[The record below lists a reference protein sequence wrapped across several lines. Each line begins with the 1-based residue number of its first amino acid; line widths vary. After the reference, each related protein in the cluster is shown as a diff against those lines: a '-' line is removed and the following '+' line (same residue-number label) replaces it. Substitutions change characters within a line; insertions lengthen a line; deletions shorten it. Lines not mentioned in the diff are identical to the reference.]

1 MKKKKLIKYNSFLEK
16 LDNEIT
22 TNKKQILSD
31 LESNAESYL
40 NDIEKKNQ
48 ERRNKK
54 DLIIQQIIDLK
65 SNDNE
70 FSETDLKYKDISEL
84 KEILIKL
91 KKEKKPLII
100 KIINFLA
107 GID

>member
-16 LDNEIT
+16 LDNEII
-22 TNKKQILSD
+22 TNKKQILND
-31 LESNAESYL
+31 LESNAELYL

-70 FSETDLKYKDISEL
+70 ISEIDLKYKDISEL
-84 KEILIKL
+84 KELLIKL

-100 KIINFLA
+100 KIINFLT